1 MQLHLTKSE
10 KEIMEVFWAEN
21 RPLSSAFIMDHAS
34 HKSWR
39 NSSIHILLNS
49 LLKKGAIEIAGF
61 EQTGRRVARTFACT
75 ISRTEYFSQLLTSA
89 ENFEVIQI
97 PQIIKLL
104 LKDADYE
111 TVYASQ
117 RAVEEVLQNLQ

>member
-10 KEIMEVFWAEN
+10 KEIMEIFWAEN
-21 RPLSSAFIMDHAS
+21 RPLSRSFIMDHAP

-49 LLKKGAIEIAGF
+49 LLEKGVIKIVGF
-61 EQTGRRVARTFACT
+61 EQTGRRIARTFAPT
-75 ISRTEYFSQLLTSA
+75 VDKAEYYTQWITSA
-89 ENFEVIQI
+89 ENFETIQI
-97 PQIIKLL
+97 PEIIKLL

-117 RAVEEVLQNLQ
+117 KAVEEVLQNLQ